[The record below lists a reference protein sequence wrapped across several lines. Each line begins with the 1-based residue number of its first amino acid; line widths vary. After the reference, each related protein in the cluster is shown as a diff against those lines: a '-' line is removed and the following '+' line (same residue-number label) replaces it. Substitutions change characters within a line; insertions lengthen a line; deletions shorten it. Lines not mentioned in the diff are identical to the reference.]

1 MARSCTATQ
10 SGTGRGETFDRY
22 PAAAMRRPALLLIA
36 LAALA
41 GCGSSTKPADIP
53 SADTSSAPAAT
64 ATETTAT
71 ATTTTQSQG
80 TARAPLVSPTKD
92 LSKKPK
98 IPKQPGDAPT
108 QLVKQD
114 VVKGKG
120 AVAKEGDVLTVRY
133 VGVRFRD
140 NQEFDSSWKR
150 KPNEFKFPLGQG
162 QVIQGW
168 DQGVAGMRVGGR
180 RQLTIPADLAYGAQ
194 GSPPDIGPNEPLIFV
209 VDLKKVDKS

>member
-1 MARSCTATQ
+1 
-10 SGTGRGETFDRY
+10 
-22 PAAAMRRPALLLIA
+22 MRRFFAPLLA
-36 LAALA
+36 VVALA
-41 GCGSSTKPADIP
+41 GCGSPTQPADTP

-120 AVAKEGDVLTVRY
+120 AVAKDGDVLTVRY
-133 VGVRFRD
+133 VGERFRD
-140 NQEFDSSWKR
+140 NQEFDSS
-150 KPNEFKFPLGQG
+150 
-162 QVIQGW
+162 
-168 DQGVAGMRVGGR
+168 
-180 RQLTIPADLAYGAQ
+180 
-194 GSPPDIGPNEPLIFV
+194 
-209 VDLKKVDKS
+209 

>member
-1 MARSCTATQ
+1 
-10 SGTGRGETFDRY
+10 
-22 PAAAMRRPALLLIA
+22 MRLFRPALLLA
-36 LAALA
+36 VLALA

-53 SADTSSAPAAT
+53 SGGPSTSTIGTETS
-64 ATETTAT
+64 ETTAT
-71 ATTTTQSQG
+71 TTSTQAQG
-80 TARAPLVSPTKD
+80 TARAPLPSPTKD

-108 QLVKQD
+108 QLVTQD
-114 VVKGKG
+114 IVKGKG
-120 AVAKEGDVLTVRY
+120 ATAKDGDVVTVRY

-140 NQEFDSSWKR
+140 NQQFDASWER

-180 RQLTIPADLAYGAQ
+180 RQLTTPPDLAYGAQ

>member
-1 MARSCTATQ
+1 MWEKPRISTLP
-10 SGTGRGETFDRY
+10 RL
-22 PAAAMRRPALLLIA
+22 MRRFALLLTA
-36 LAALA
+36 LVAVA

-53 SADTSSAPAAT
+53 SGDTSSAPAST
-64 ATETTAT
+64 ATETTE
-71 ATTTTQSQG
+71 TTTTQSQG

-98 IPKQPGDAPT
+98 IPKQPGDAPAR
-108 QLVKQD
+108 LVKQD
-114 VVKGKG
+114 IVKGKG

-133 VGVRFRD
+133 IGVRFRD